1 MVDKRLQQNLCLR
14 HSSRSTHSNAYADR
28 NASANTNSYAV
39 TRREPY
45 AHAES
50 DTAVAPDSAV
60 ASDAS
65 LATVDLCLAVVSS
78 RFVIIWT
85 TDITEVIAII
95 DRAVQR
101 SESPFQKRLDQIWP
115 TIYKRRF
122 LHLDVS

>member
-1 MVDKRLQQNLCLR
+1 MVDKRLQQNLCR
-14 HSSRSTHSNAYADR
+14 HSSRSTHSNAYA
-28 NASANTNSYAV
+28 NANTNSYAV

-50 DTAVAPDSAV
+50 DTKVAPDSAV
-60 ASDAS
+60 ASDSS